1 MKIVGL
7 KDLCLPSQIYLVV
20 SLIALVA
27 MAFQNTG
34 NTHLYCV
41 GAYKCDVSVSVYI
54 IFILKFLYVIFWTWV
69 LNIICRAG
77 KTNCFMDIII
87 YAYNIVFHICNIGNG
102 IKKLYKPSYN

>member
-41 GAYKCDVSVSVYI
+41 GAYKCDVSVSVYL

-77 KTNCFMDIII
+77 KPIVSWILLFMPIILFFI
-87 YAYNIVFHICNIGNG
+87 FVILVMV
-102 IKKLYKPSYN
+102 

>member
-41 GAYKCDVSVSVYI
+41 GAYKCDVSVSVY
-54 IFILKFLYVIFWTWV
+54 F
-69 LNIICRAG
+69 
-77 KTNCFMDIII
+77 
-87 YAYNIVFHICNIGNG
+87 
-102 IKKLYKPSYN
+102 